1 MPKASKLRAFT
12 ILFALSLVWGSSF
25 ILIKKSLVAFSNIE
39 VACLRLGISAIAF
52 TPLVLFKF
60 VKIDWSRWKTYLLV
74 GLTGSGIPAFMY
86 STAQTQISST
96 MSGVL
101 NSLTPICT
109 LIIGVLVFKANTTMR
124 KLLGVAIGFLGA
136 AMLFVVGQ
144 NTGDSA
150 NIWYGLFVVVG
161 TICYGFSANIVQ
173 YKLKGVSPLSLSA
186 ASFFMIGIPAL
197 SYVLFSNVAHTV
209 TTHEYGWQSLGAV
222 TFLSLAG
229 TVLAS
234 IWYYHLVQ
242 ITDAVFS
249 SSVAYLM
256 PIVAIGWGAV
266 DGEHI
271 TIFDLLGMALILVGV
286 YLIKKKKK

>member
-1 MPKASKLRAFT
+1 MPQASKLRAYT
-12 ILFALSLVWGSSF
+12 ILIALSIVWGSSF
-25 ILIKKSLVAFSNIE
+25 ILIKKSLVAFDNIE

-52 TPLVLFKF
+52 SPLVLLRK
-60 VKIDWSRWKTYLLV
+60 VKIDWSRWKTYLMV

-86 STAQTQISST
+86 ATAQTQISST

-109 LIIGVLVFKANTTMR
+109 LIIGVVVFSAQTTWR
-124 KLLGVAIGFLGA
+124 KWLGVGIGFLGA
-136 AMLFVVGQ
+136 AMLFIMGQ
-144 NTGDSA
+144 NSGDSS
-150 NIWYGLFVVVG
+150 NIWFGLFVVVG

-173 YKLKGVSPLSLSA
+173 YKLQGVSPLSLSA
-186 ASFFMIGIPAL
+186 ASFLMIGIPAL
-197 SYVLFSNVAHTV
+197 VYVLLSDISYTAS
-209 TTHEYGWQSLGAV
+209 THEYGWQSLAAV
-222 TFLSLAG
+222 SFLSLAG

-256 PIVAIGWGAV
+256 PIVAIGWGAI
-266 DGEHI
+266 DGELI
-271 TIFDLLGMALILVGV
+271 SLFDLLGMALILVGV
-286 YLIKKKKK
+286 YMIKKKK